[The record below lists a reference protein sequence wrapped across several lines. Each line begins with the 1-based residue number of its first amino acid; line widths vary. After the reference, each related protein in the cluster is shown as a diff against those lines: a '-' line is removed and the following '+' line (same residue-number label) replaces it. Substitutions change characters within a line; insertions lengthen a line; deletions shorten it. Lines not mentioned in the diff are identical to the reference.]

1 MRSIEVRVAL
11 VLALYSMDKK
21 LLGLGPVR
29 PVSLLFSFSFA
40 SQYFRTKTHGLG
52 EPNYLLKIQYVT

>member
-11 VLALYSMDKK
+11 VLALYSMDEK

-40 SQYFRTKTHGLG
+40 SHIFVLRRTAWENQTI
-52 EPNYLLKIQYVT
+52 Y